1 MCMALCIHVA
11 WVKGFLC
18 CNRDGIGNC
27 WSRHVRAAILR
38 VDNQIADVLLHF
50 ARVAA
55 DYLVA
60 ALDPA
65 VGDAIRS
72 RSLDS
77 TSVGVKAQA
86 ALRVG
91 SDEDGYAEPNLW
103 TGIGRARSGCGAAIV
118 GSPRQVA
125 DKIESYR
132 DLGIDTFILSGY
144 PHLDECRRFAELVLP
159 LLRA

>member
-1 MCMALCIHVA
+1 MVGNG
-11 WVKGFLC
+11 GFVWWLE
-18 CNRDGIGNC
+18 RE
-27 WSRHVRAAILR
+27 VRAEQSRSLSS
-38 VDNQIADVLLHF
+38 VDSVTSAENDVPASSLP
-50 ARVAA
+50 